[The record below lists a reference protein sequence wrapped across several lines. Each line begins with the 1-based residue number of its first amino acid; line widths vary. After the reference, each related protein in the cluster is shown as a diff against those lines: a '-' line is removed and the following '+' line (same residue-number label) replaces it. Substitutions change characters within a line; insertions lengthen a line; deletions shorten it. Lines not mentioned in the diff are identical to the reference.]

1 MNIEERRVVAEPTE
15 ALEDISL
22 DEDNPKKSTRIGADL
37 EENIKMDLIHF
48 LRENIDVFAWS
59 HDDMPGID
67 LSVITYSL
75 NVHLSSKHMRQKKRV
90 FAPERDNVIKEEVQ
104 KLTLAK
110 FIREVYYPDWLA
122 NVVMVKKANGKWR
135 MYVDFT
141 DLNNACPKDNY
152 PLPRID

>member
-1 MNIEERRVVAEPTE
+1 MMNIEERRVVAEPTE

-48 LRENIDVFAWS
+48 LKENIDVIAWS

-110 FIREVYYPDWLA
+110 FIREVYYPD
-122 NVVMVKKANGKWR
+122 
-135 MYVDFT
+135 
-141 DLNNACPKDNY
+141 
-152 PLPRID
+152 